1 MNIFYHILEGFSME
15 NVDRVDGLHKSVY
28 QNRIMVVDQF
38 LSTNRRSEHTES
50 VWHYMNENFTP
61 L

>member
-1 MNIFYHILEGFSME
+1 ME
-15 NVDRVDGLHKSVY
+15 KVDRVDGLHKSVY